1 MAEFMME
8 YQEYIFKIVIFTIIL
23 SALTIGNIAGRTYFN
38 TKRKKEL
45 FDKGRF
51 LNGIFKGFLVLI
63 IIITLTGSY
72 LGFIYVDM
80 IDESLI
86 DPLLLLYAVAIINF
100 GKLIITLADIF
111 EFDLSQLKTQKLPK
125 EIEKDNEVLSNV
137 DKSEEEYD
145 EDMQALL
152 DDINDKNTED
162 EFIKVFEPTE
172 TELVEKEGDAPL
184 EYEVKNWE
192 VV

>member
-51 LNGIFKGFLVLI
+51 LNGIFKGTLVLI

-80 IDESLI
+80 VDESLI

-100 GKLIITLADIF
+100 GKLIVTLADIF
-111 EFDLSQLKTQKLPK
+111 EFDIAQLKTQKLPK
-125 EIEKDNEVLSNV
+125 ELSKV
-137 DKSEEEYD
+137 EKSEEEYD

-172 TELVEKEGDAPL
+172 TETESVEEEGDAPL